1 MINEFL
7 SYLTVE
13 KGLSKNT
20 LEAYAADLDT
30 FAEYLKQKKINIE
43 NVTDTIVTE
52 YIAYLYNMGYSPRS
66 IMRYCSSLRHFYKY
80 LLEEGNIKENPT
92 DILET
97 PKAFRLLPKYLTD
110 QEIEGLLK
118 IPDTSTSLGERDKA
132 MIELMY
138 ASGLRVSE
146 VITLKINDLNFEQ
159 GYLITFGKG
168 SKERLVPFSE
178 SAKGYLQLYIND
190 GRNQLLKENS
200 SYTLFLNRFGKPLTR
215 QGLWKILKGYAK
227 RLNIA
232 DKLSPHTLRH
242 TFATHLLE
250 HGADLR
256 AVQMML
262 GHSDIATT
270 QIYTHV
276 STERLKKVY
285 FEYHPRAKE
294 EKWVWDW
301 VLVWVRRIN
310 SWVLN
315 WCRKAPC

>member
-20 LEAYAADLDT
+20 LEAYATDLDT
-30 FAEYLKQKKINIE
+30 FAQYLEEKSIALDK
-43 NVTDTIVTE
+43 VTDTIVTE
-52 YIAYLYNMGYSPRS
+52 YIAYLYNLGYSPRS

-80 LLEEGNIKENPT
+80 LTEEGKIPENPT

-110 QEIEGLLK
+110 KEVEELLNS
-118 IPDTSTSLGERDKA
+118 PDTSTSLGQRDRA

-146 VITLKINDLNFEQ
+146 IITLKLNDLNFDQ

-168 SKERLVPFSE
+168 SKERLVPFSD
-178 SAKGYLQLYIND
+178 SATEYLKLYIND
-190 GRNQLLKENS
+190 GRNQLLKDNA
-200 SYTLFLNRFGKPLTR
+200 SYTLFLNRFGRPLTR

-270 QIYTHV
+270 QVYTHV

-285 FEYHPRAKE
+285 YDYHPRAKE
-294 EKWVWDW
+294 
-301 VLVWVRRIN
+301 
-310 SWVLN
+310 
-315 WCRKAPC
+315 

>member
-20 LEAYAADLDT
+20 LEAYAKDLDT
-30 FAEYLKQKKINIE
+30 FANYLKEKNTKLTE
-43 NVTDTIVTE
+43 VTDTVVTE
-52 YIAYLYNMGYSPRS
+52 YVAYLYNLGYSPRS
-66 IMRYCSSLRHFYKY
+66 IMRYCSALRHFYKY
-80 LLEEGNIKENPT
+80 LTEEGKISENPT

-97 PKAFRLLPKYLTD
+97 PKAFKLLPKYLTD
-110 QEIEGLLK
+110 SEVEALLNL
-118 IPDTSTSLGERDKA
+118 PDTSTSLGQRDKA
-132 MIELMY
+132 IFELMY

-146 VITLKINDLNFEQ
+146 VITLKLNDLNFDNS
-159 GYLITFGKG
+159 YLITFGKG
-168 SKERLVPFSE
+168 SKERLVPFSD
-178 SAKGYLQLYIND
+178 SAKSFLQLYIND
-190 GRNQLLKENS
+190 GRNQLLKENT
-200 SYTLFLNRFGKPLTR
+200 SYTLFLNKFGRPLTR

-270 QIYTHV
+270 QVYTHI

-285 FEYHPRAKE
+285 FDYHPRAKDE
-294 EKWVWDW
+294 
-301 VLVWVRRIN
+301 
-310 SWVLN
+310 
-315 WCRKAPC
+315 